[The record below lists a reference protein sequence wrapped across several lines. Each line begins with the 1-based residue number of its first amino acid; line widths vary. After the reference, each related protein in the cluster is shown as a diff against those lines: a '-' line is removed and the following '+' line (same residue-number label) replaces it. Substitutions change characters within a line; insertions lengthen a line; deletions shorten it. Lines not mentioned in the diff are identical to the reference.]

1 MNAFLTLINI
11 IVLVIFIVIL
21 HMMARKHISFAK
33 RVFTALGIG
42 IVFGVLL
49 HLAYGTHSNII
60 TSTSDWFNIV
70 GQGYVALLQMIV
82 MPLIFISIVA
92 AFTKIQIGEKFAK
105 IGSLIFIFLIG
116 TVTIAAI
123 VGVVYALVFGL
134 DASTINLGNAE
145 QARGS
150 EIAKQA
156 KDLTAHTLPQQILE
170 LLPKNPFLD
179 FTGQRATST
188 IAVVIFASFI
198 GFAYL
203 RVARKQPDHGELLK
217 RAIDAIYSL
226 VMAIVTFVL
235 RLTPYGVLAIMANTL
250 STSDFGAIWT
260 LGKFLIA
267 SYAALITMY
276 IIHLIILSLLGISPI
291 RYVKKTLEVLIFAF
305 TSRSSAGALPLNVQT
320 QTRRLGVPEGIANFA
335 ATFGLSIGQNG
346 CAGIY
351 PAMLAIMVAPVANV
365 EIDLQFI
372 VTLIAVVIISSFGV
386 AGVGGGATF
395 ASILVL
401 STLNLPVALAGV
413 LISVEPLIDMG
424 RTALNV
430 NDSMLAGTGT
440 AKLTKHWDKDT
451 FESNDNAASI
461 APTSKP
467 SVEPYAFSISVSAC

>member
-49 HLAYGTHSNII
+49 HLIYGTHSNVI

-134 DASTINLGNAE
+134 DASTINLGNTE

-451 FESNDNAASI
+451 FDSNDNAAL
-461 APTSKP
+461 TSH
-467 SVEPYAFSISVSAC
+467 

>member
-21 HMMARKHISFAK
+21 HMMARKHISFEK

-42 IVFGVLL
+42 IIFGVLL
-49 HLAYGTHSNII
+49 HLIYGTHSNII

-105 IGSLIFIFLIG
+105 IGSLIFVFLIG

-451 FESNDNAASI
+451 FESNDSAAL
-461 APTSKP
+461 TSH
-467 SVEPYAFSISVSAC
+467 

>member
-1 MNAFLTLINI
+1 MNTFLTVVNI
-11 IVLVIFIVIL
+11 VALVIFIIVL
-21 HMMARKHISFAK
+21 HLMARKHVSFAK

-49 HLAYGTHSNII
+49 HLVYGTNSNII
-60 TSTSDWFNIV
+60 TSTSDWYNIV

-105 IGSLIFIFLIG
+105 IGSFIFMFLIG

-123 VGVVYALVFGL
+123 VGVVYALLFGL

-188 IAVVIFASFI
+188 IAVVIFASFV

-203 RVARKQPDHGELLK
+203 RVARKQPEHGELLK

-276 IIHLIILSLLGISPI
+276 IIHLIILSVLGISPI

-346 CAGIY
+346 CASIY

-430 NDSMLAGTGT
+430 NDAILAGTGT

-451 FESNDNAASI
+451 FESNDDAAL
-461 APTSKP
+461 TSH
-467 SVEPYAFSISVSAC
+467 

>member
-49 HLAYGTHSNII
+49 HLVYGTHSNVI

-217 RAIDAIYSL
+217 SAIDAIYSL

-276 IIHLIILSLLGISPI
+276 IIHLVILSLLGISPI

-386 AGVGGGATF
+386 AGVGGGARF

-451 FESNDNAASI
+451 FDSNDNAAL
-461 APTSKP
+461 TSH
-467 SVEPYAFSISVSAC
+467 

>member
-42 IVFGVLL
+42 IIFGVLL
-49 HLAYGTHSNII
+49 HLIYGTHSNII

-105 IGSLIFIFLIG
+105 IGSLIFVFLIG

-372 VTLIAVVIISSFGV
+372 VTLIAVVIISSFSV

-451 FESNDNAASI
+451 FESNDSAAL
-461 APTSKP
+461 TSH
-467 SVEPYAFSISVSAC
+467 

>member
-49 HLAYGTHSNII
+49 HLVYGTHSNVI

-123 VGVVYALVFGL
+123 VGVVYALIFGL

-291 RYVKKTLEVLIFAF
+291 RYIKKTLEVLIFAF
-305 TSRSSAGALPLNVQT
+305 TSRSSAGTLPLNVQT

-451 FESNDNAASI
+451 FESNDNAAL
-461 APTSKP
+461 TSH
-467 SVEPYAFSISVSAC
+467 

>member
-21 HMMARKHISFAK
+21 HMIARKHISFAK

-49 HLAYGTHSNII
+49 HLVYGTHSNVI

-123 VGVVYALVFGL
+123 VGVVYALMFGL

-291 RYVKKTLEVLIFAF
+291 RYIKKTLEVLIFAF
-305 TSRSSAGALPLNVQT
+305 TSRSSAGTLPLNVQT

-451 FESNDNAASI
+451 FESNDNAAL
-461 APTSKP
+461 TSH
-467 SVEPYAFSISVSAC
+467 

>member
-49 HLAYGTHSNII
+49 HLAYGTHSNVI

-291 RYVKKTLEVLIFAF
+291 RYIKKTLEVLIFAF

-365 EIDLQFI
+365 DIDLQFI

-451 FESNDNAASI
+451 FESNDNAAL
-461 APTSKP
+461 TSH
-467 SVEPYAFSISVSAC
+467 

>member
-49 HLAYGTHSNII
+49 HLIYGTHSNVI

-440 AKLTKHWDKDT
+440 VKLTKHWDKDT
-451 FESNDNAASI
+451 FDSNDNAAL
-461 APTSKP
+461 TSH
-467 SVEPYAFSISVSAC
+467 

>member
-49 HLAYGTHSNII
+49 HLVYGIHSNVI

-451 FESNDNAASI
+451 FESNDNAAL
-461 APTSKP
+461 TSH
-467 SVEPYAFSISVSAC
+467 

>member
-49 HLAYGTHSNII
+49 HLVYGTHSNVI

-123 VGVVYALVFGL
+123 VGVVYALLFGL

-217 RAIDAIYSL
+217 SAIDAIYSL

-276 IIHLIILSLLGISPI
+276 IIHLVILSLLGISPI

-451 FESNDNAASI
+451 FESNDNAAL
-461 APTSKP
+461 TSH
-467 SVEPYAFSISVSAC
+467 

>member
-49 HLAYGTHSNII
+49 HLIYGTHSNVI

-451 FESNDNAASI
+451 FDSNDNAGL
-461 APTSKP
+461 TSH
-467 SVEPYAFSISVSAC
+467 

>member
-21 HMMARKHISFAK
+21 HMMARKYISFAK

-49 HLAYGTHSNII
+49 HLIYGTHSNII

-105 IGSLIFIFLIG
+105 IGGLIFIFLIG

-267 SYAALITMY
+267 SYAALITMN

-401 STLNLPVALAGV
+401 STLNLPVALASV

-451 FESNDNAASI
+451 FESNDNAAL
-461 APTSKP
+461 TSH
-467 SVEPYAFSISVSAC
+467 

>member
-49 HLAYGTHSNII
+49 HLVYGTHSNVI

-217 RAIDAIYSL
+217 SAIDAIYSL

-276 IIHLIILSLLGISPI
+276 IIHLVILSLLGISPI

-424 RTALNV
+424 RKALNV

-451 FESNDNAASI
+451 FESNDNAAL
-461 APTSKP
+461 TSH
-467 SVEPYAFSISVSAC
+467 

>member
-49 HLAYGTHSNII
+49 HLIYGTHSNVI

-179 FTGQRATST
+179 STGQRATST

-451 FESNDNAASI
+451 FDSNDNAAL
-461 APTSKP
+461 TSH
-467 SVEPYAFSISVSAC
+467 

>member
-1 MNAFLTLINI
+1 MNAFLTLINV
-11 IVLVIFIVIL
+11 IVLLIFIVIL
-21 HMMARKHISFAK
+21 HMMARKHVSFAK

-42 IVFGVLL
+42 IVFGVLI
-49 HLAYGTHSNII
+49 HLIYGTHSNII
-60 TSTSDWFNIV
+60 TTTSDWFNIV

-105 IGSLIFIFLIG
+105 IGSLIFMFLIG

-123 VGVVYALVFGL
+123 VGVVYALLFGL

-188 IAVVIFASFI
+188 IAVVIFASFV

-203 RVARKQPDHGELLK
+203 RVARKQPEHGKLLR

-250 STSDFGAIWT
+250 ATSDFGAIWT

-276 IIHLIILSLLGISPI
+276 IIHLIILSALGISPI

-320 QTRRLGVPEGIANFA
+320 QTKRLGVPEGIANFA

-351 PAMLAIMVAPVANV
+351 PAMLAIMVAPIANV
-365 EIDLQFI
+365 DIDLQFI

-451 FESNDNAASI
+451 FESNDNAAL
-461 APTSKP
+461 TSH
-467 SVEPYAFSISVSAC
+467 

>member
-21 HMMARKHISFAK
+21 HMMAHKHISFAK

-49 HLAYGTHSNII
+49 HLAYGTHSNVI

-92 AFTKIQIGEKFAK
+92 AFTKIQTGEKFAK
-105 IGSLIFIFLIG
+105 IGRLIFIFLIG

-179 FTGQRATST
+179 FTGQRATPT

-291 RYVKKTLEVLIFAF
+291 RYIKKTLEVLIFAF

-451 FESNDNAASI
+451 FESNDNAAL
-461 APTSKP
+461 TSH
-467 SVEPYAFSISVSAC
+467 

>member
-49 HLAYGTHSNII
+49 HLIYGTHSNVI

-346 CAGIY
+346 YAGIY

-451 FESNDNAASI
+451 FESNDNAAL
-461 APTSKP
+461 TSH
-467 SVEPYAFSISVSAC
+467 

>member
-42 IVFGVLL
+42 IIFGVLL
-49 HLAYGTHSNII
+49 HLIYGTHSNII

-105 IGSLIFIFLIG
+105 IGSLIFVFLIG

-372 VTLIAVVIISSFGV
+372 VTLIAVVIINSFGV

-451 FESNDNAASI
+451 FESNDSAAL
-461 APTSKP
+461 TSH
-467 SVEPYAFSISVSAC
+467 

>member
-49 HLAYGTHSNII
+49 HLIYGTHSNVI

-145 QARGS
+145 QARRS

-451 FESNDNAASI
+451 FESNDNAAL
-461 APTSKP
+461 TSH
-467 SVEPYAFSISVSAC
+467 

>member
-49 HLAYGTHSNII
+49 HLVYGTHSNVI

-156 KDLTAHTLPQQILE
+156 KDLTAHTLLQQILE

-451 FESNDNAASI
+451 FESNDNAAL
-461 APTSKP
+461 TSH
-467 SVEPYAFSISVSAC
+467 

>member
-21 HMMARKHISFAK
+21 HMMARKYISFAK

-49 HLAYGTHSNII
+49 HLIYGTHSNII

-105 IGSLIFIFLIG
+105 IGGLIFIFLIG

-235 RLTPYGVLAIMANTL
+235 RSTPYGVLAIMANTL

-267 SYAALITMY
+267 SYAALITMN

-451 FESNDNAASI
+451 FESNDNAAL
-461 APTSKP
+461 TSH
-467 SVEPYAFSISVSAC
+467 

>member
-49 HLAYGTHSNII
+49 HLVYGTHSNVI

-351 PAMLAIMVAPVANV
+351 PAILAIMVAPVANV

-451 FESNDNAASI
+451 FESNDNAAL
-461 APTSKP
+461 TSH
-467 SVEPYAFSISVSAC
+467 

>member
-49 HLAYGTHSNII
+49 HLVYGTHSNVI

-123 VGVVYALVFGL
+123 VGVVYALMFGL

-276 IIHLIILSLLGISPI
+276 IIHLIILSLLGINPI

-451 FESNDNAASI
+451 FESNDNAAL
-461 APTSKP
+461 TSH
-467 SVEPYAFSISVSAC
+467 

>member
-21 HMMARKHISFAK
+21 HMMTRKHISFAK

-49 HLAYGTHSNII
+49 HLVYGTHSNVI

-123 VGVVYALVFGL
+123 VGVVYALMFGL

-291 RYVKKTLEVLIFAF
+291 RYIKKTLEVLIFAF
-305 TSRSSAGALPLNVQT
+305 TSRSSAGTLPLNVQT

-451 FESNDNAASI
+451 FESNDNAAL
-461 APTSKP
+461 TSH
-467 SVEPYAFSISVSAC
+467 

>member
-42 IVFGVLL
+42 IIFGVLL
-49 HLAYGTHSNII
+49 HLIYGTHSNII

-105 IGSLIFIFLIG
+105 IGSLIFVFLIG

-226 VMAIVTFVL
+226 VIAIVTFVL

-451 FESNDNAASI
+451 FESNDSAAL
-461 APTSKP
+461 TSH
-467 SVEPYAFSISVSAC
+467 